1 MRFTLAATAAAVF
14 GAASA
19 QLSVIVPG
27 GDSLWWVAESENNI
41 VWTCD
46 TSPYGNFTVL
56 VANTNTQLLS
66 GPIAIYAIESNYDCS
81 KTLTQ
86 QQVNQPPGTG
96 YVIQLANI
104 FNETDVYA
112 QSEPFEIKAL
122 GSAYP
127 DASATPSASGTQTG
141 SAASAAAT
149 ASGSGSTTTTASSST
164 STNGAISARLSVMG
178 SALAL
183 VGMAVGLMA

>member
-1 MRFTLAATAAAVF
+1 MRFTIAATAAALL

-27 GDSLWWVAESENNI
+27 GDNLWWVAESENNI
-41 VWTCD
+41 IWTCD

-56 VANTNTQLLS
+56 IANTNTKLLAN
-66 GPIAIYAIESNYDCS
+66 PIAVIAIENNYDCS
-81 KTLTQ
+81 KSLTQ
-86 QQVNQPPGTG
+86 EQVNQPPGTG
-96 YVIQLANI
+96 YVVQLANI

-122 GSAYP
+122 GSTYP
-127 DASATPSASGTQTG
+127 AASATPTASGTQTG

-149 ASGSGSTTTTASSST
+149 SSGSASASPSSSK
-164 STNGAISARLSVMG
+164 NGAVSTRLSAMG
-178 SALAL
+178 AALAV